1 MLKAKEP
8 ATAMADEPG
17 ALNAATLLRST
28 AIFRE
33 LSNDQL
39 AEIWSRAKIHE
50 LRRGD
55 VLVRQNAPSDSVYV
69 VVSGRFEVWVE
80 GKDAAINEI
89 GVGEPIG
96 EVGFFSGVPRTATIV
111 AARDS
116 VVLELDRA
124 SFDGVA
130 REVPAIYPTLL
141 RAMGRRLAD
150 VNARGASERRG
161 VAART
166 IAVIAGGSEPIPQLF
181 YDRLDNVVGRRGKG
195 RLLNRDYL
203 QRHFPGQS
211 PDDPTVSNW
220 LNAIEHEYELIAF
233 LADDT
238 LTDWTRKAIRQADQ
252 VLIVVSGAAPEGVN
266 PVEAFA
272 FATHPPARR
281 RLVRLHERRT
291 GAVEGTAAWLAR
303 TRRGHASP
311 PVARGRSRLQEPAS
325 LPDGARSRL
334 RRRRRR
340 RIRPRPCRRVQG
352 LCRARRELR
361 HARRHQRGR
370 RGARRISP
378 SGSAPRRST
387 SAPTTCS

>member
-1 MLKAKEP
+1 MEAQGGP
-8 ATAMADEPG
+8 PWQTEPG

-39 AEIWSRAKIHE
+39 AEIWSRAKIHN
-50 LRRGD
+50 LRRGEI
-55 VLVRQNAPSDSVYV
+55 LVRQNAPSDSVYV

-80 GKDAAINEI
+80 GQKSAINEI

-96 EVGFFSGVPRTATIV
+96 EIGFFSGVPRTATII

-124 SFDGVA
+124 SFDDVA
-130 REVPAIYPTLL
+130 REVPAIYQTLL
-141 RAMGRRLAD
+141 RALARRLAD
-150 VNARGASERRG
+150 SQCARVASEPRGA
-161 VAART
+161 AART
-166 IAVIAGGSEPIPQLF
+166 IAVIAGGNEPIPQVF

-203 QRHFPGQS
+203 ERHFPGQS

-252 VLIVVSGAAPEGVN
+252 VLIVVSGAASEGLN

-281 RLVRLHERRT
+281 RLVRLHERRA
-291 GAVEGTAAWLAR
+291 GCGRGHRGLARR
-303 TRRGHASP
+303 TRRGDASP
-311 PVARGRSRLQEPAS
+311 RVARGRSRLQEPAS
-325 LPDGARSRL
+325 LPDGARARL

-340 RIRPRPCRRVQG
+340 RIRPRPCRRLQG

-361 HARRHQRGR
+361 YARRHQRR
-370 RGARRISP
+370 RGSARR
-378 SGSAPRRST
+378 T
-387 SAPTTCS
+387 